1 MAIPILTKQEF
12 IQRHDNVRTEL
23 SKLGL
28 DGAVI
33 FNPVRVTYLTGFA
46 HCPTERPIILVLPV
60 EADPIMLLPI
70 LEEQHFKSQAPWFA
84 RVDAY
89 DEYPGYEHP
98 MLQLKRLIAEFRLRT
113 NKLGADHDGAMD
125 LNGYQGL
132 PLSDQL
138 GFRLTP
144 VSNLIDRVRM
154 VKSSTELAILREAGH
169 WAAQAHGFL
178 QEAISIGRSERS
190 ICRQAEDKTLDLLS
204 KASRDDVSEG
214 SVSTIETLL
223 SGERTTMPHS
233 FTSVRPVQAVDV
245 VVTCCQ
251 GIMSGYNTELERTLF
266 VGQPTNRQKELFD
279 IVYQAQELQL
289 SMLRPGN
296 TCAEIDKKVR
306 DWFSSKGCSEFV
318 LHHQGHGLGLEGH
331 ERPFLDVGDPT
342 VIKAGMVLSV
352 EPGLYVSGV
361 GGFRHSDTVL
371 VGEQGVEFLTPYA
384 RELDQLVI

>member
-1 MAIPILTKQEF
+1 
-12 IQRHDNVRTEL
+12 L
-23 SKLGL
+23 SSLGL

-46 HCPTERPIILVLPV
+46 HCPTERPIVLILPV
-60 EADPIMLLPI
+60 ESDPIMLLPI
-70 LEEQHFKSQAPWFA
+70 LEEQHFKSQAPWFNNV
-84 RVDAY
+84 RAY
-89 DEYPGYEHP
+89 LEYPGSDHP
-98 MLQLKRLIAEFRLRT
+98 MLQLTRLIAERRLRT

-125 LNGYQGL
+125 LNGYQGSA
-132 PLSDQL
+132 LSDQL
-138 GFRLTP
+138 GFRVTP
-144 VSNLIDRVRM
+144 VSNLIDSVRM
-154 VKSSTELAILREAGH
+154 VKSSTELAILREAGR
-169 WAAQAHGFL
+169 WAARAHEFL
-178 QEAISIGRSERS
+178 QEAIAIGRSERS
-190 ICRQAEDKTLDLLS
+190 ICRQAEDKTLDLLA
-204 KASRDDVSEG
+204 KASRKEVAEG

-223 SGERTTMPHS
+223 AGERTTMPHS
-233 FTSVRPVQAVDV
+233 FTSVRPVQVGDV

-266 VGQPTNRQKELFD
+266 VGQPTDRQRELFD

-331 ERPFLDVGDPT
+331 ERPFMDIGDPT
-342 VIKAGMVLSV
+342 VLKAGMVLSV

-371 VGEQGVEFLTPYA
+371 VGEQEVEFLTPYA
-384 RELDQLVI
+384 RKLDELIV